1 MLPYRDLP
9 TYTTDGTD
17 LASVNR
23 TMVPPLRLTQPPP
36 GNALRGRVKHT
47 TRAKSTSNSIA
58 ISFGKRQWSLSV
70 MAASCL
76 IAQLKVSFQGNK
88 GLSL

>member
-23 TMVPPLRLTQPPP
+23 TVVPPLRLTQPPP
-36 GNALRGRVKHT
+36 GNASRGRVEHT
-47 TRAKSTSNSIA
+47 ARAKSTSSSIA
-58 ISFGKRQWSLSV
+58 ITFAKRQWSALCDGGLLSD
-70 MAASCL
+70 CTIEGIL
-76 IAQLKVSFQGNK
+76 PGK
-88 GLSL
+88 